1 MIYTGYYAKTNK
13 YIDAGLIT
21 IAVSGSVPPFYK
33 GLTVKEFA
41 PRYGVFQQWK
51 QGLIDD
57 MQYTELYKDYLN
69 TLNAN
74 RVRKYFESLKG
85 TDVVLLCYEKPGQF
99 CHRHILA
106 DWLENDLKVG
116 RVDEYKIN

>member
-1 MIYTGYYAKTNK
+1 MIYTGYYAQTKK
-13 YIDAGLIT
+13 YTDAGLTT
-21 IAVSGSVPPFYK
+21 IAISGSIPSFYK
-33 GLTVKEFA
+33 GIYAKEFA

-57 MQYTELYKDYLN
+57 MQYTELYKSYLN
-69 TLNAN
+69 TLDTDKI
-74 RVRKYFESLKG
+74 RRYFNTMKDL
-85 TDVVLLCYEKPGQF
+85 DVVLLCYERPGQF

-106 DWLENDLKVG
+106 DWLENDIKVG